1 MYTLN
6 MRDLTITEF
15 RRQCLSLMED
25 LPMEGIVV
33 TKHGRPIARVSPMRP
48 AREGVRVKLPLI
60 KGKGKRGPLCPNLET
75 PYDLVLD

>member
-1 MYTLN
+1 
-6 MRDLTITEF
+6 
-15 RRQCLSLMED
+15 
-25 LPMEGIVV
+25 MEGIVV

-48 AREGVRVKLPLI
+48 VREGVRVKLPLI